1 MARRRGIFRRGR
13 DREPDDRSD
22 EQPDGDDE
30 TAAGEPA
37 TETGP
42 PEPDNERRPAGPE
55 LSAPPSATDQ
65 RHEDWTP
72 PADEGDE
79 VAGIGPETSEWA
91 PTPPPAPTPAPSR
104 STEAHPADTD
114 EPLTEEAE
122 ERIPSEVVVA
132 QSTAEDRFARKLAER
147 ERDLE
152 RERDEKVSA
161 IEDSDRRLL
170 QIEQGTIA
178 ATERLETAERVL
190 ADEAK
195 RLKLETAAH
204 LEAASGRAREEAQIE
219 ADRRV
224 AEREAELDAAK
235 AEAERLAREA
245 EQRARAAELRARKAE
260 EVGARTATEARVAAA
275 EWLRGQAD
283 ALRNEGERRSR
294 ADLERP
300 EAATE
305 RVERSSASARNAP
318 HRSREERFRAAAER
332 LGGVAQQSEDIRPL
346 RTRRKSERD
355 ESTAAT
361 AAPGETVTLASA
373 NFEQLRHLGLSV
385 KQAKRLLRHRDER
398 GLSSVGD
405 LVGVPGFTR
414 SVLDELESR
423 LVD

>member
-1 MARRRGIFRRGR
+1 M
-13 DREPDDRSD
+13 
-22 EQPDGDDE
+22 
-30 TAAGEPA
+30 
-37 TETGP
+37 
-42 PEPDNERRPAGPE
+42 
-55 LSAPPSATDQ
+55 
-65 RHEDWTP
+65 
-72 PADEGDE
+72 
-79 VAGIGPETSEWA
+79 
-91 PTPPPAPTPAPSR
+91 
-104 STEAHPADTD
+104 
-114 EPLTEEAE
+114 
-122 ERIPSEVVVA
+122 VVA

-235 AEAERLAREA
+235 AEAKSLAREA

-260 EVGARTATEARVAAA
+260 EVGARTATDARVAAA

-283 ALRNEGERRSR
+283 ALRSEGERRSR
-294 ADLERP
+294 AGLERP
-300 EAATE
+300 EDATE
-305 RVERSSASARNAP
+305 RVERTSPPARNPP

-332 LGGVAQQSEDIRPL
+332 LGRVAQQADDIRPL
-346 RTRRKSERD
+346 PTRRKPERD
-355 ESTAAT
+355 ESTAAR
-361 AAPGETVTLASA
+361 AAHGETVTLASA

-385 KQAKRLLRHRDER
+385 TQAKRLLRHRDER
-398 GLSSVGD
+398 GLSSVED

-414 SVLDELESR
+414 SFLDELESR